1 MTGTGG
7 LLDESLQPAEAADS
21 APVPEPEP
29 APEPEPEPE
38 REPEPES
45 EHEPEPEP
53 ENTEPEPIAAANV
66 EDIVLF
72 EGPTS
77 TIGEAVA
84 SANKFVWVLQRS
96 TLGEAV
102 SALYYQS
109 VENLTVRAQSLF

>member
-1 MTGTGG
+1 
-7 LLDESLQPAEAADS
+7 
-21 APVPEPEP
+21 VPEPEP

-84 SANKFVWVLQRS
+84 SANNLRLGFTTQYVGRS
-96 TLGEAV
+96 SIGI

-109 VENLTVRAQSLF
+109 VQNLTVRAQSLF